1 MKRYNINKTNLN
13 LLMFMIL
20 SLCISINMNAQEQP
34 NLIPGPKG
42 VVISGESLGYFTIKG
57 DEVVLPSPD
66 EKVNIYKSDQ
76 GKGKYKKIGEF
87 KFPESSKELEE
98 ELSQKNRKG
107 LLQYFKVNDI
117 NTVYNLIR
125 KHGIDTLG
133 LGYMLPE
140 VRKALGVLFVD
151 PSWKKGDKVDYKF
164 EKLKADGQEELVKII
179 SINGD
184 YQKYS
189 HQFKIKNH
197 WTTDTIAGV
206 TFAAS
211 NSSEKSVPVYGE
223 LMSYDSS
230 KNKFIKSDT
239 TFVVR
244 HDKDSISAFFN
255 KKVKPMEQIILY
267 MRTLDLAGNY
277 GPSSDTLYTMN
288 VNKSKIAGMK
298 NLKVTDT
305 IDGLLMQWEQ
315 LPKTKVYSGIQILK
329 SRQLGSDYVPLDTL
343 ATSATSYMDKKVI
356 PGSNYYYKIRPILIP
371 LPDIKPLVFT
381 EIMGYKSFPENEIP
395 ETPQGLKATSGKKGV
410 KLSWKPNPELNLHG
424 YYILRGTTKRNLR
437 LVSGPIKKYT
447 YTDTTM
453 SKGYTGQ
460 YTYAIQVMNA
470 AQNFSDTSSVA
481 SIFVKSPRK
490 ITSPGG
496 INARRSNDQV
506 NIEWENTR
514 IKDNSIIG
522 YVLYRK
528 EKGDEK
534 YQVLNKEPIEL
545 PSFTDSETDPLKSY
559 KYVVSSIDGWG
570 NQSAVSTTVEISP
583 DIKGQ
588 LKPPLRFSLRNLNDG
603 IKISWVEPRNIND
616 KKYIIYRKTTKENSY
631 KKIGEVNP
639 ADTKFIDKRTS
650 KGELYQYVISTAKKD
665 LEGEKGDSE
674 IIKRR

>member
-1 MKRYNINKTNLN
+1 
-13 LLMFMIL
+13 MFMIL
-20 SLCISINMNAQEQP
+20 SLYMCINMNAQEQP

-42 VVISGESLGYFTIKG
+42 VVIFGEHLGYFTKKG
-57 DEVVLPSPD
+57 DEVVLPSPN

-76 GKGKYKKIGEF
+76 GKDKYSRIGEF
-87 KFPESSKELEE
+87 KFPESAEEFEE
-98 ELSQKNRKG
+98 ELSLKNRKG

-117 NTVYNLIR
+117 STVYNLIR

-151 PSWKKGDKVDYKF
+151 PSWEKGDKVDYKF
-164 EKLKADGQEELVKII
+164 EKLKADGQEELVEII

-189 HQFKIKNH
+189 HQFKIKDH

-267 MRTLDLAGNY
+267 MKTLDLAGNY

-343 ATSATSYMDKKVI
+343 ATSATSYMDNKVI

-381 EIMGYKSFPENEIP
+381 EIMGYKSFPENETP
-395 ETPQGLKATSGKKGV
+395 ETPQGLKAASGKKGV

-424 YYILRGTTKRNLR
+424 YYILRGTTKRNLK
-437 LVSGPIKKYT
+437 LVSGPIKDYT

-460 YTYAIQVMNA
+460 YTYAIQVMDA

-514 IKDNSIIG
+514 IKDNLIMG
-522 YVLYRK
+522 YMLYRK

-534 YQVLNKEPIEL
+534 YQVLNKEPIKL

-559 KYVVSSIDGWG
+559 KYVVSSIDSWG

-616 KKYIIYRKTTKENSY
+616 KTYIIYRKTANENSY

-665 LEGEKGDSE
+665 LEGKKGKSE

>member
-1 MKRYNINKTNLN
+1 
-13 LLMFMIL
+13 MFMIL

-34 NLIPGPKG
+34 NLIPEPKG

-437 LVSGPIKKYT
+437 LVSGPIKEYT

>member
-1 MKRYNINKTNLN
+1 MKKNILNQISIQVNLII
-13 LLMFMIL
+13 FL
-20 SLCISINMNAQEQP
+20 SLVFVISAKSQDMTQ
-34 NLIPGPKG
+34 LISGPKG
-42 VVISGESLGYFTIKG
+42 VVIFGESLGYFSQKD
-57 DEVVLPSPD
+57 DEVVMPSSN

-76 GKGKYKKIGEF
+76 GQDKFKKIGEF
-87 KFPESSKELEE
+87 KFPESAQEFNDQLNQKTREAFSKHFKTQDVNLVY
-98 ELSQKNRKG
+98 QRIRTHG
-107 LLQYFKVNDI
+107 L
-117 NTVYNLIR
+117 
-125 KHGIDTLG
+125 DTLG
-133 LGYMLPE
+133 FAYLLPE
-140 VRKALGVLFVD
+140 VRQAIGLIFID
-151 PSWKKGDKVDYKF
+151 SSWEKGDKVDYKF
-164 EKLKADGQEELVKII
+164 EKVKADGQTEVIENI
-179 SINGD
+179 SVNGS
-184 YQKYS
+184 YQKYN
-189 HQFKIKNH
+189 HHFKIKDY
-197 WTTDTIAGV
+197 WMSDSLVGV
-206 TFAAS
+206 TFSAISKGKIPTYAH
-211 NSSEKSVPVYGE
+211 
-223 LMSYDSS
+223 LMSYHSAD
-230 KNKFIKSDT
+230 KKFIKTDT
-239 TFVVR
+239 TFVVGQTS
-244 HDKDSISAFFN
+244 DTLSAYFN
-255 KKVKPMEQIILY
+255 KKIQPMEQVVLY
-267 MRTLDLAGNY
+267 MRTYDLAGNY
-277 GPSSDTLYTMN
+277 GPTSDTLYTMN

-381 EIMGYKSFPENEIP
+381 EIMGYKSFPENETP
-395 ETPQGLKATSGKKGV
+395 ETPQGLKATSDKKGV

-424 YYILRGTTKRNLR
+424 YYILRGTTKRNLK
-437 LVSGPIKKYT
+437 LVSGPIKDYT

-460 YTYAIQVMNA
+460 YTYAIQVMDA
-470 AQNFSDTSSVA
+470 AQNFSDTSSVT

-522 YVLYRK
+522 YVLFRK
-528 EKGDEK
+528 EKGNEK
-534 YQVLNKEPIEL
+534 YQVLNKEPIKL

-559 KYVVSSIDGWG
+559 KYVVSSIDSWG

-588 LKPPLRFSLRNLNDG
+588 LKPPLRFSLKNLNDG

-616 KKYIIYRKTTKENSY
+616 KTYIIYRKIANENSY

-639 ADTKFIDKRTS
+639 ADTEFIDKRTS
-650 KGELYQYVISTAKKD
+650 KGELYQYVISTSRKD
-665 LEGEKGDSE
+665 LEGKKGKSE

>member
-1 MKRYNINKTNLN
+1 
-13 LLMFMIL
+13 MFMIL

-356 PGSNYYYKIRPILIP
+356 LGSNYYYKIRPILIP

-381 EIMGYKSFPENEIP
+381 EIMGYKSFPENETP
-395 ETPQGLKATSGKKGV
+395 ETPQGLKATSDKKGV

-460 YTYAIQVMNA
+460 YTYAIQVMDA

-490 ITSPGG
+490 IISPGG

-528 EKGDEK
+528 EKGNEK
-534 YQVLNKEPIEL
+534 YQVLNKEPIKL

-559 KYVVSSIDGWG
+559 KYVVSSIDSWG

-588 LKPPLRFSLRNLNDG
+588 LKPPLRFSLKNLNDG

-616 KKYIIYRKTTKENSY
+616 KTYIIYRKMANENSY

-639 ADTKFIDKRTS
+639 ADTEFIDKRTS
-650 KGELYQYVISTAKKD
+650 KGELYQYVISTARKD
-665 LEGEKGDSE
+665 LEGKKGKSE